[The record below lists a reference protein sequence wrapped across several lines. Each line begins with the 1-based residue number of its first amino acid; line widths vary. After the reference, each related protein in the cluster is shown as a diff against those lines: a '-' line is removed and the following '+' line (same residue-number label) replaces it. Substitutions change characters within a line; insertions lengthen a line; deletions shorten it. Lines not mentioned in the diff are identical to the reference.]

1 VPRLK
6 LHLIDRADFNKFQ
19 DPSAGGQGLFV
30 PGTDTPQ
37 VGQNVT
43 VEVVFQGGPRVLLH
57 GQVCWR
63 RAVGDART
71 RPGVGVAVDKSEK
84 GKLSYIQGYVR
95 GGMID
100 VRDKR
105 RLPVRLRVA
114 YTSTRGRR
122 VNFTADLNE
131 EGAFVRTAE
140 LLEVGE
146 KTELL
151 ISPPGGDYRP
161 IEVRGVVARRSME
174 DPRGVG
180 VRFDFGDDSERERV
194 RAFVHKLETD
204 YLDGKLPDDV
214 LL

>member
-1 VPRLK
+1 
-6 LHLIDRADFNKFQ
+6 
-19 DPSAGGQGLFV
+19 
-30 PGTDTPQ
+30 T
-37 VGQNVT
+37 
-43 VEVVFQGGPRVLLH
+43 
-57 GQVCWR
+57 
-63 RAVGDART
+63 VGDART

-84 GKLSYIQGYVR
+84 GKLGYILGYVR

-122 VNFTADLNE
+122 VNFTSDLNE

-140 LLEVGE
+140 PLEIGE
-146 KTELL
+146 RTELL

-161 IEVRGVVARRSME
+161 IEVRGVVARQSAQGD

-180 VRFDFGDDSERERV
+180 VRFEFTGDPERERV
-194 RAFVHKLETD
+194 
-204 YLDGKLPDDV
+204 
-214 LL
+214 